1 MCGIAGFIDHK
12 QSSSKEV
19 LLRMNASLH
28 HRGPDDKGC
37 EFFSTSKAQLGI
49 SHARLSIIDL
59 TDTGKQPMHFEDL
72 WIVYNGEVYN
82 FKELKVELEKA
93 GYKFKGSSDTEVIL
107 IAYKHW
113 GVDFVQRLV
122 GMFAIVIFDEERNE
136 LICVRDRTGV
146 KPLFYYKKDD
156 VFLFASELKAF
167 HQHPRFIKE
176 IDQNAI
182 ASFMQLAYIP
192 APFSIFRD
200 CFKLLPGHYLIYKIN
215 NSELSIKK
223 YWDVSDAYLKPKL
236 TISLDE
242 AKQQTEKLLQSA
254 FEYRMISDVPVGIFL
269 SGGFDSACLTAI
281 LQKNMIK
288 PLQTFTIGVDDEKF
302 NEAPYA
308 KDIAKHLGTEHH
320 EFICSQKDALDII
333 ADLPLYFDEPF
344 GDSSA
349 IPTLLVSQQTKKN
362 VKVALSADGGDELF
376 AGYNRYD
383 YIVKQG
389 AMLRDT
395 PGILRKSAHLL
406 LKNNPFKNFF
416 VGEENY
422 KHKQKMLKI
431 EDLLKDPSTKNI
443 NKNLNILFAD
453 VELENLFVGKTQP
466 LTMVYD
472 EKNEN
477 LESLSPLSYA
487 MLMDYKTYLQDDIL
501 QKVDRCS
508 MSQGLESRE
517 PYLDHRVIEFVA
529 QLPDDYKYHRGSKK
543 HLLKEIAYQYIPKQL
558 LDRPKMGFSIPL
570 DTFLR
575 NELRPLVEAY
585 FSEEKIKEQGIFNPK
600 YITSLYADFKKG
612 ETGLE
617 QKIWRM
623 LMFQMWFHKWM
634 S

>member
-12 QSSSKEV
+12 QNSSKET
-19 LLRMNASLH
+19 LMKMNNSLH

-37 EFFSTSKAQLGI
+37 EFFSSAKAHIGI

-59 TDTGKQPMHFEDL
+59 TDTGKQPMCLENF

-82 FKELKVELEKA
+82 FKELRTELEKA
-93 GYKFKGSSDTEVIL
+93 GFQFKGNSDTEVIL
-107 IAYKHW
+107 TGYKHW
-113 GVDFVQRLV
+113 GIDVVQRLV
-122 GMFAIVIFDEERNE
+122 GMFAIVIFDETKNE
-136 LICVRDRTGV
+136 LICLRDRTGI

-156 VFLFASELKAF
+156 LFLFASELKAF
-167 HQHPRFIKE
+167 HEHSKFEKE

-192 APFSIFRD
+192 APYSIFKN
-200 CFKLLPGHYLIYKIN
+200 CFKLLPGHYLTYKIDN
-215 NSELSIKK
+215 KELSLRK

-236 TISLDE
+236 SISLEE
-242 AKQQTEKLLQSA
+242 AKQQTEKLLRSA
-254 FEYRMISDVPVGIFL
+254 FEYRMIADVPVGIFL

-281 LQKNMIK
+281 LQKNMSK
-288 PLQTFTIGVDDEKF
+288 PLQTFTIGVEDEKF
-302 NEAPYA
+302 DEAPYA
-308 KDIAKHLGTEHH
+308 KDIAKHLGTQHH

-333 ADLPLYFDEPF
+333 SDLPLYFDEPF

-349 IPTLLVSQQTKKN
+349 IPTLMVSKQTKQN

-395 PGILRKSAHLL
+395 PRILRRSAHLL
-406 LKNNPFKNFF
+406 LKNNPFRNFF

-422 KHKQKMLKI
+422 KHRQKVLKI
-431 EDLLKDPSTKNI
+431 EDLLRDPSTKNI
-443 NKNLNILFAD
+443 NRNLNILFAD
-453 VELENLFVGKTQP
+453 VELKNLFYARTQP

-472 EKNEN
+472 ETNEK

-508 MSQGLESRE
+508 MSQSLESRE

-529 QLPDDYKYHRGSKK
+529 QLPDHYKYHKGNKK
-543 HLLKEIAYQYIPKQL
+543 YLLKEIAYQYIPKQL

-570 DTFLR
+570 DTWLR
-575 NELRPLVEAY
+575 NELRPLVESY
-585 FSEEKIKEQGIFNPK
+585 FSEEKIKAQGIFNSK
-600 YITSLYADFKKG
+600 YVTSLYADFKKG
-612 ETGLE
+612 EKGLE
-617 QKIWRM
+617 QKVWRM
-623 LMFQMWFHKWM
+623 LMFQMWFHRWM
-634 S
+634 N